1 MKPKILSDEELN
13 KIINKKYSSSLMNDS
28 KWVKLIQTLVNNHGL
43 IGKCQAKLIY
53 DDKIRALII
62 DEDALFN
69 FDFYAHSVEAM
80 ITHVTGGW
88 TLYKEIEW
96 ISFPRIYYQ
105 NDQSLNQ
112 DVEKISEIIH
122 KIGQFN
128 DELTDEYYRIYGY
141 K

>member
-1 MKPKILSDEELN
+1 
-13 KIINKKYSSSLMNDS
+13 
-28 KWVKLIQTLVNNHGL
+28 
-43 IGKCQAKLIY
+43 
-53 DDKIRALII
+53 
-62 DEDALFN
+62 
-69 FDFYAHSVEAM
+69 M
-80 ITHVTGGW
+80 ITYVTGGW

-128 DELTDEYYRIYGY
+128 DELTDEVLSDLWL
-141 K
+141 